1 MFIIQKGVCLLQ
13 REFGK
18 KDLNYIFRNT
28 ALIRILMVF
37 PALLLIFAFIYDSPK
52 DIASGIYKIVV
63 SPDILLNDYLE
74 TGGLGA
80 AFLNASLLAFA
91 NIFIIYKLKAKINGP
106 VIAAVFTITGFS
118 FFGKNIFNVWPVYLG
133 GILYSRYRNT
143 EFKNI
148 LIVMMFSTALAPIV
162 TELSF
167 GLHLTPYLRLPIGIT
182 AGILSGFVATPLSAN
197 MNKLH
202 DGYNLY
208 NIGFTAGLIGTIFNS
223 LLKSFNINIA
233 QQQIL
238 STEYDT
244 PLKIILLCFF
254 LFLIVLGFLGNGR
267 SINGYERVLKRSG
280 RLVTD
285 FTQLDGYSL
294 TFLNMGIMGL
304 LSMMFVMVLGGVFN
318 GPVFGSVL
326 TVSGFSA
333 FGKHP
338 KNTIPIMAG
347 VLLAGALKIWDL
359 NATGVIIAGL
369 FGTTLAPIAGKYG
382 FLAGVTAGFL
392 HLSVVMNVGIIHGGI
407 NLYNNGFSGGIV
419 ASLMFP
425 VLEALKR
432 GDLKK

>member
-1 MFIIQKGVCLLQ
+1 LQ

-18 KDLNYIFRNT
+18 KDSNYIFKNT

-37 PALLLIFAFIYDSPK
+37 PALLLIFAFIYDSPT
-52 DIASGIYKIVV
+52 DIALGIYKIIV

-167 GLHLTPYLRLPIGIT
+167 GLHLTPYLRLPIGIA

-304 LSMMFVMVLGGVFN
+304 LSMLFVIVLGGVFN

-338 KNTIPIMAG
+338 KNTIPIMVG

-382 FLAGVTAGFL
+382 FIAGVAAGFL

>member
-1 MFIIQKGVCLLQ
+1 MNFIFIIQKGVCLLQ

-18 KDLNYIFRNT
+18 KGLNYIFRNDT
-28 ALIRILMVF
+28 LIRILMVF
-37 PALLLIFAFIYDSPK
+37 PTVLLIFAFIYDSPTY
-52 DIASGIYKIVV
+52 IFSGIHKIVV
-63 SPDILLNDYLE
+63 SPDILLTDYLE

-80 AFLNASLLAFA
+80 AFLNASLLTFA
-91 NIFIIYKLKAKINGP
+91 NILIIYKLKAKINGP
-106 VIAAVFTITGFS
+106 IIAALLTITGFS
-118 FFGKNIFNVWPVYLG
+118 FFGKNIFNVWPIYLG
-133 GILYSRYRNT
+133 GILYSRYRKT

-167 GLHLTPYLRLPIGIT
+167 GLHLTPYLRLPIGIVT
-182 AGILSGFVATPLSAN
+182 GILSGFVATPLSAN

-208 NIGFTAGLIGTIFNS
+208 NMGFTAGLIGTIFNS

-233 QQQIL
+233 QQKIL
-238 STEYDT
+238 STEYDAT
-244 PLKIILLCFF
+244 LKLILLFFF

-267 SINGYERVLKRSG
+267 SFNGYERILKRSG

-285 FTQLDGYSL
+285 FTQHDGYSL

-304 LSMMFVMVLGGVFN
+304 LSMLFVIILGGVFN

-347 VLLAGALKIWDL
+347 VFLAGALKIWDL

-382 FLAGVTAGFL
+382 FLAGVVAGFL

-425 VLEALKR
+425 VLEALKK
-432 GDLKK
+432 GE